1 MSTSVTNLCLGPIH
15 NVVSCIFPE
24 PATLLL
30 ALPGLC
36 TAKDAAQ
43 VVGGCRHETPV

>member
-30 ALPGLC
+30 ALLASVPL
-36 TAKDAAQ
+36 KM
-43 VVGGCRHETPV
+43 RHS